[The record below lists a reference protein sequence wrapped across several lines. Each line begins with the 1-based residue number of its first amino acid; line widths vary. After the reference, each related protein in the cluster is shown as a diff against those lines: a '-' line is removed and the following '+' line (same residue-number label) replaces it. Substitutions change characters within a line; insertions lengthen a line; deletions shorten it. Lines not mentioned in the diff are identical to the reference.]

1 LKSKK
6 NLLWFLIMAVL
17 LGWTVRTVL
26 REQTPGQLAYALL
39 HADWRFLILGLGL
52 SGAFVVLEASASC
65 VILRTL
71 RSPQPFRRCLLY
83 SCTGFFFSSVTPSAS
98 GGQPAQIYR
107 MSKDGVPVAR
117 GGIDMLLVTIAYQTA
132 AVIFG
137 VAALAVCPDL
147 AEVLG
152 GKVGVLLGVG
162 LAVFIAMDAGMILF
176 LFLPGPVRRVGL
188 WCIGLICRVRRGCDR
203 AALESMLNEQL
214 EHYGRGS
221 RIIRSSP
228 ALLPAVLALIAGQLA
243 CSYAVPWLI
252 CLSFHV
258 PGVKFA
264 QVFALQALCAVAVG
278 YLPLPGSAGAAENV
292 FLRAFTHIFGAG
304 LVAPAMI
311 LSRCVSCYLPMIVT
325 GAVTAACHLRK
336 SAQTLPAH
344 TEKAG

>member
-1 LKSKK
+1 MK
-6 NLLWFLIMAVL
+6 NKTKWLWFLLMGVL
-17 LGWTVRTVL
+17 LGWTIYTVL

-39 HADWRFLILGLGL
+39 HADWRFLLLGLGL
-52 SGAFVVLEASASC
+52 SGFFVALEAGASF
-65 VILRTL
+65 VILRAL
-71 RSPQPFRRCLLY
+71 GSPQPYQRCLLY
-83 SCTGFFFSSVTPSAS
+83 SCTGFFFSNVTPSAS

-107 MSKDGVPVAR
+107 MSKDGVPVVR

-137 VAALAVCPDL
+137 IAALAVCPDL

-152 GKVGVLLGVG
+152 GKVGVLLGIG
-162 LAVFIAMDAGMILF
+162 LTVFIAMDVGMILF
-176 LFLPGPVRRVGL
+176 LFLPGPIRRAGL
-188 WCIGLICRVRRGCDR
+188 WGIGVLCRVRPAMDR
-203 AALESMLNEQL
+203 KSLEDGLGEQL
-214 EHYGRGS
+214 EHYSRGA
-221 RIIRSSP
+221 RLIRTSP

-243 CSYAVPWLI
+243 CSYTVPWII

-258 PGVKFA
+258 PGASFA

-311 LSRCVSCYLPMIVT
+311 LSRCVSCYLPLIVT
-325 GAVTAACHLRK
+325 GTVTAVSHICRPA
-336 SAQTLPAH
+336 ALPVN
-344 TEKAG
+344 TEKAR